1 MRRKARET
9 GPLPFKATGRDADR
23 EFVELQLSTPV
34 KLVAILGLA
43 LALVG
48 GGGMTLLGRNE
59 ADAGVVL
66 PRPLVTANKA
76 ASSAPE
82 KAAPAKAAKK
92 APAKPKAAAK
102 PAAVAANGLPMPVAT
117 ALQTNRVVV
126 VALFTPSS
134 AIDELALAEAQ
145 AGAKAA
151 KAGFVAVNVL
161 REGQGRAIARLLGVT
176 DSPTLLVYRAPG
188 TLAFRLDGFAD
199 LDTVAQ
205 AALDARRGPGA

>member
-1 MRRKARET
+1 
-9 GPLPFKATGRDADR
+9 
-23 EFVELQLSTPV
+23 VEVQLSTPV
-34 KLVAILGLA
+34 KLVAVLGLA
-43 LALVG
+43 LAIVG
-48 GGGMTLLGRNE
+48 GGGMTLLGRSSE

-66 PRPLVTANKA
+66 PRPLVTATK
-76 ASSAPE
+76 
-82 KAAPAKAAKK
+82 PAKATKPAAKK
-92 APAKPKAAAK
+92 MSAKPKPAARPK
-102 PAAVAANGLPMPVAT
+102 PAAVAANGLPTPVAT
-117 ALQTNRVVV
+117 ALETSRVVV

-205 AALDARRGPGA
+205 AALDARRGA

>member
-1 MRRKARET
+1 ME
-9 GPLPFKATGRDADR
+9 
-23 EFVELQLSTPV
+23 VQLSTPV

-43 LALVG
+43 LAVVG
-48 GGGMTLLGRNE
+48 GGGLTLLGRSE

-66 PRPLVTANKA
+66 PIVTPKRT
-76 ASSAPE
+76 S
-82 KAAPAKAAKK
+82 
-92 APAKPKAAAK
+92 APAKPKAAAAAAAAAK
-102 PAAVAANGLPMPVAT
+102 PAAKPKPPVKSKPKAVAANGLPLPVAT
-117 ALQTNRVVV
+117 ALESNRVVV
-126 VALFTPSS
+126 VALFTPGS

-161 REGQGRAIARLLGVT
+161 REGQGRAMARLLGVT
-176 DSPTLLVYRAPG
+176 DSPTLLVYRAPD

-205 AALDARRGPGA
+205 AAVDAGARAGT

>member
-1 MRRKARET
+1 M
-9 GPLPFKATGRDADR
+9 
-23 EFVELQLSTPV
+23 STPI
-34 KLVAILGLA
+34 KLVAILGLV
-43 LALVG
+43 LAVVG
-48 GGGMTLLGRNE
+48 GGGMTMLGRSD

-76 ASSAPE
+76 AKSGPE
-82 KAAPAKAAKK
+82 KAAPAKAAK
-92 APAKPKAAAK
+92 PAAKQAAAK
-102 PAAVAANGLPMPVAT
+102 PKPTAKPEPAAKPKPVAKAPAVAANGLPTPVAT
-117 ALQTNRVVV
+117 ALETNRVVI
-126 VALFTPSS
+126 VALFAPSS

-161 REGQGRAIARLLGVT
+161 REGQGRAMARLLGVT

-205 AALDARRGPGA
+205 AALDARRGPEA

>member
-1 MRRKARET
+1 VA
-9 GPLPFKATGRDADR
+9 
-23 EFVELQLSTPV
+23 VQLSTPV

-43 LALVG
+43 LTIVG
-48 GGGMTLLGRNE
+48 GGGMTLLGRSE

-66 PRPLVTANKA
+66 PQPLVTATK
-76 ASSAPE
+76 
-82 KAAPAKAAKK
+82 PAKSAAEPAPKK
-92 APAKPKAAAK
+92 VSAKPKPAVRAKPAAKRK
-102 PAAVAANGLPMPVAT
+102 PAAVAANGLPAPVAT
-117 ALQTNRVVV
+117 ALETSRVVV

-151 KAGFVAVNVL
+151 NAGFVAVNVL

-205 AALDARRGPGA
+205 AALDARRGASA

>member
-1 MRRKARET
+1 
-9 GPLPFKATGRDADR
+9 
-23 EFVELQLSTPV
+23 VEVQLSTPI
-34 KLVAILGLA
+34 KLVAVLGLA
-43 LALVG
+43 LAIVG
-48 GGGMTLLGRNE
+48 GGGMTLLGRSE
-59 ADAGVVL
+59 ADAGVLL
-66 PRPLVTANKA
+66 PRPLATATK
-76 ASSAPE
+76 
-82 KAAPAKAAKK
+82 PAKTTKPAAKK
-92 APAKPKAAAK
+92 AMSAKPKPAAKRK
-102 PAAVAANGLPMPVAT
+102 PAAVAANGLPTPVAT
-117 ALQTNRVVV
+117 ALETSRVVV

-205 AALDARRGPGA
+205 AALDARRAPAA

>member
-1 MRRKARET
+1 MPIET
-9 GPLPFKATGRDADR
+9 LVA
-23 EFVELQLSTPV
+23 VQLSTPV

-43 LALVG
+43 LAIVG
-48 GGGMTLLGRNE
+48 GGGMTLLGRSE

-66 PRPLVTANKA
+66 PRPLVTATK
-76 ASSAPE
+76 
-82 KAAPAKAAKK
+82 PAKATKPAAKK
-92 APAKPKAAAK
+92 VSAKPK
-102 PAAVAANGLPMPVAT
+102 PAAVAANGLPTPVAT
-117 ALQTNRVVV
+117 ALETNRVVV

-176 DSPTLLVYRAPG
+176 DSPTLLVYRAPD

-205 AALDARRGPGA
+205 AALDARRGPEA